1 MINSFDSRKGLI
13 GGGIFGVIYFIL
25 GELTTP
31 GNLNCS
37 YLANPLTDVFAMLGS
52 IICIMKG
59 LQYDDFLVSAFGIC
73 VLVIHLGQIIFKTGV
88 I

>member
-1 MINSFDSRKGLI
+1 MLTKFDARAGLI
-13 GGGIFGVIYFIL
+13 GGGLFGIIYFII

-31 GNLNCS
+31 GDLNCS
-37 YLANPLTDVFAMLGS
+37 YLANPLTDVFAMIGA

-73 VLVIHLGQIIFKTGV
+73 VVIIHLGQIIFKFGLF
-88 I
+88 

>member
-1 MINSFDSRKGLI
+1 MMNSFDSKKGLI
-13 GGGIFGVIYFIL
+13 GGGIFGVIYFII

-37 YLANPLTDVFAMLGS
+37 YLANPLTDALAMLGS

-73 VLVIHLGQIIFKTGV
+73 VLVTHIGQIIFKAGV

>member
-1 MINSFDSRKGLI
+1 MMNNFDSRKGLI
-13 GGGIFGVIYFIL
+13 GGGIFGVIYFLL

-31 GNLNCS
+31 SNLNCS
-37 YLANPLTDVFAMLGS
+37 YLANPITDALATLGA

-73 VLVIHLGQIIFKTGV
+73 VLIIHLGQVVFKAGMF
-88 I
+88 